1 MEIADYL
8 RIARRR
14 LWVLILI
21 PLVAG
26 TAATAYVLQS
36 PIEYSAEATL
46 STTSFVGGTNDQ
58 YTGTQAAGQFAAAF
72 TATATGPAV
81 LATAS
86 DQADVPVSKLSSG
99 LTVAQ
104 DGASSNMTLTF
115 TDEAAARIIPAL
127 KALNEA
133 TLNSMFGPQVA
144 LARSELAAAQ
154 TKSDQEQARLGEYVA
169 TYGRGDT
176 RTRIQQ
182 RVVNTAYHNLRL
194 ATTAYTT
201 AASQL
206 NATHGDGVLFIK
218 PVHAQDRKA
227 AVVKTVVPVVGAAI
241 FLAVILVMMLEMLA
255 SARQRSGA
263 AHGASER
270 DSYRRGPGTEPL
282 PQSD

>member
-26 TAATAYVLQS
+26 AAATAYVLQS

-46 STTSFVGGTNDQ
+46 STTSFVGGPDDQ

-72 TATATGPAV
+72 TATASGPGV

-86 DQADVPVSKLSSG
+86 QETGLPVKQLSGG
-99 LTVAQ
+99 LAVAQ

-127 KALNEA
+127 KAINEA

-144 LARSELAAAQ
+144 LARVELSAAQ
-154 TKSDQEQARLGEYVA
+154 EKLDKEQNRLDEYAA
-169 TYGRGDT
+169 TYGQQDS
-176 RTRIQQ
+176 RTQNQQ
-182 RVVNTAYHNLRL
+182 RVANTAYHNLNQ
-194 ATTAYTT
+194 ATDAYETAD
-201 AASQL
+201 SQL
-206 NATHGDGVLFIK
+206 NATRADGVLFIK
-218 PVHAQDRKA
+218 PVHAQDRRA
-227 AVVKTVVPVVGAAI
+227 AIVKTVVPVVGAAI

-255 SARQRSGA
+255 SARHRSVEA
-263 AHGASER
+263 QAVPER
-270 DSYRRGPGTEPL
+270 DSYRRGRGPEPL
-282 PQSD
+282 PQGD